1 LRQETISKMAK
12 IIGRSEE
19 IAILKSLQDEEQS
32 AFVAVYGR
40 RRVGKTFLIR
50 SFYDGQYA
58 FYLTGIAN
66 VETANQLTNFHSAM
80 VRQFPELED
89 NPVAK
94 DWFQAFQ
101 QLITAIE
108 SLPKTGKKVLF
119 LDELPWLDTPNSL
132 FIAALEHFWNSWASA
147 RTDIV
152 LIVCGSAASW
162 MINEL
167 INNTGGLYNRVTHQL
182 QLEPFTLAECDAFFK
197 AKSPGFDAYQLLQ
210 LYMVFGGIPF
220 YLNLIDP
227 RKSATQNINDLC
239 FKPKG
244 KLRNEFQKLYESLF
258 KKADKHIA
266 VIEALAQKAMGLERD
281 VLLKT
286 AKLPNGGN
294 TTIVLRE
301 LEESNFI
308 RKYNTFG
315 KAKNNA
321 IYQLTDFYSLFYLKF
336 MKDNSPFDDD
346 FWINGIDTPEIRAW
360 SGYAFEQVCLLHLPQ
375 IKKALGINSVQT
387 QTSAWVGSD
396 GTNKAQIDLVIDR
409 RDQVINLCEMKFSI
423 KTFTIDKAYSDN
435 LRHKI
440 GVFRDATKT
449 PKALWLT
456 FITTHGLTQNTHAQ
470 SLVHQSLTM
479 DALFL

>member
-1 LRQETISKMAK
+1 MAR
-12 IIGRSEE
+12 IIGREEE
-19 IAILKSLQDEEQS
+19 IAVLQSLQDEDES

-50 SFYDGQYA
+50 SFYDNQFA

-66 VETANQLTNFHSAM
+66 VETTNQLTNFHSAM
-80 VRQFPELED
+80 VRQFPEFED
-89 NPVAK
+89 NPLAK

-108 SLPKTGKKVLF
+108 LLPTSGKKVLF
-119 LDELPWLDTPNSL
+119 FDELPWLDTPNSL
-132 FIAALEHFWNSWASA
+132 FISALEHFWNSWASA

-167 INNTGGLYNRVTHQL
+167 INNTGGLYNRVTHEL
-182 QLEPFTLAECDAFFK
+182 QLDPFTLTECEAFFK
-197 AKSPGFDAYQLLQ
+197 AKSPGFDRYQLLQ

-244 KLRNEFQKLYESLF
+244 KLRQEFQKLYASLF

-266 VIEALAQKAMGLERD
+266 VVEALAQKAMGLERD
-281 VLLKT
+281 ALLTT

-294 TTIVLRE
+294 TTTVLRE

-315 KAKNNA
+315 KSKNNA
-321 IYQLTDFYSLFYLKF
+321 LYQLTDFYSLFYLKF
-336 MKDNSPFDDD
+336 IKNNSPFDDN

-360 SGYAFEQVCLLHLPQ
+360 SGYAFEQICLLHLPQ

-396 GTNKAQIDLVIDR
+396 GINKAQIDLVIDR
-409 RDQVINLCEMKFSI
+409 RDQAINLCEMKFSI
-423 KTFTIDKAYSDN
+423 KAFTIDKAYSEN
-435 LRHKI
+435 LQQKMAI
-440 GVFRDATKT
+440 FRDATKT

-456 FITTHGLTQNTHAQ
+456 FITTNGLVQNTHAQ

-479 DALFL
+479 AALFDKLRNVK